1 LSLPS
6 PCIVEKKAGKQQERC
21 PEAGSGIEKNTCTI
35 LALMAIKIRV
45 VLSKNGA
52 VRDLFQTG

>member
-1 LSLPS
+1 
-6 PCIVEKKAGKQQERC
+6 
-21 PEAGSGIEKNTCTI
+21 